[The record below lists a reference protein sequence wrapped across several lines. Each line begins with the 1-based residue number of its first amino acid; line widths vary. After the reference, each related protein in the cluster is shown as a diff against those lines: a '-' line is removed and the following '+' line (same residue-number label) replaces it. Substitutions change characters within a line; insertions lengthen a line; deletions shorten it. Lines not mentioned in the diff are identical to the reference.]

1 MRVKAISL
9 NPRCRIW
16 RVSKRKSNRLNLS
29 FQAKVRSMVN
39 RSLYSTAS
47 KNRLRPRFGFFRF
60 RGFSLIFGFM
70 PALKT
75 TLRLALLSKPAS
87 RFSIAPANLRS
98 ASRATRLRSFNP
110 SGSNT
115 LSVWLTGATVRGA
128 RTLPRLSAIA
138 MTFSPVWCL

>member
-47 KNRLRPRFGFFRF
+47 KKRLRPRFGFFRF

-75 TLRLALLSKPAS
+75 PLRLALLSKPAS
-87 RFSIAPANLRS
+87 RFNTAPANLRS
-98 ASRATRLRSFNP
+98 ASRATCLRSFNP
-110 SGSNT
+110 SGRNVSMI
-115 LSVWLTGATVRGA
+115 LRHFFREITVEA
-128 RTLPRLSAIA
+128 FPP
-138 MTFSPVWCL
+138 PVAPACVLLGRQAY

>member
-47 KNRLRPRFGFFRF
+47 KKRLRPRWVFFDIRFHAGIEDPFAVGFAVETSVQIQHCASQLKI
-60 RGFSLIFGFM
+60 GFTCHAFEVF
-70 PALKT
+70 
-75 TLRLALLSKPAS
+75 
-87 RFSIAPANLRS
+87 
-98 ASRATRLRSFNP
+98 
-110 SGSNT
+110 
-115 LSVWLTGATVRGA
+115 
-128 RTLPRLSAIA
+128 
-138 MTFSPVWCL
+138 